1 MEGRALNQL
10 KNGYLIQHGPG
21 APSLRVL
28 GLGPR
33 LIPVN
38 AIEQLQTLLEE
49 NTFWAKGRTKKQ
61 LKQMIKNSNAVKSNA
76 DYRKYLT
83 SNATQIMSQSMTNEM
98 YNNVNNISMAPGTN
112 VQTPY
117 NFKNLE
123 DRTQVRP
130 NTFSSDLK
138 QMYLSRNEQQAKI

>member
-1 MEGRALNQL
+1 MDQRLRELGVSSNNIHSNKPAMMSDGRQGCSWL
-10 KNGYLIQHGPG
+10 
-21 APSLRVL
+21 SE
-28 GLGPR
+28 
-33 LIPVN
+33 PVVDMHMKEAAN
-38 AIEQLQTLLEE
+38 I
-49 NTFWAKGRTKKQ
+49 R
-61 LKQMIKNSNAVKSNA
+61 SNW
-76 DYRKYLT
+76 DYRRYLT

-112 VQTPY
+112 VQSPY

-138 QMYLSRNEQQAKI
+138 QMYLSRNEQQAKMYAPNMYTGSH